1 MQHKFFIKTIALL
14 SFCLL
19 ISFSNQ
25 AQNLESQIDNILNA
39 SYKANEPGATALVYK
54 NGGVIYRKGFGSANL
69 ELGVA
74 MQPEHVF
81 EIGSI
86 TKQFTAIAILMLE
99 EEGKLKVEDDMTK
112 YIPDYPTQGKTIT
125 IHNLLNH
132 TSGIKSYT
140 SLQSFMKHARTDMTP
155 SELIDKFKNEPMDF
169 DPGEK
174 FLYNNSGY
182 VILGH
187 LIEVITGDT
196 YANYIQKNIFD
207 KVGMKNSYYG
217 SMKRLIKNRAYGY
230 KQVENGY
237 ANADY
242 LSLTLPYAAGSLMS
256 NVDDLLKWQK
266 ALNTNQLITQKSYNK
281 AINGSSLNSG
291 EHIVYGYG
299 LGAGKIQGSKSI
311 SHSGGIFGYSTMGVY
326 MPQEDVFVSVLANCD
341 CSSPGGVANRIAALV
356 IGKPFLN
363 KADAITLNEVKLKQ
377 WVGAYEFPG
386 GIIRHITVKNGKIF
400 SQREGSTKLEIYP
413 MTESKFIFEDGDIT
427 YNFSMKNGKKLV
439 EFITDETIIGN
450 QINKAPPAEQKEIT
464 LAPDVLKQYIGKYE
478 LQPGFVIEVT
488 VEGNQIFAQ
497 ATGQP
502 QFEIF
507 AESEDNFFLKVV
519 SAKLVF
525 SKNENGAVNI
535 ATLHQGGQQIPG
547 KKID

>member
-1 MQHKFFIKTIALL
+1 MQYKFSIKAIALL

-25 AQNLESQIDNILNA
+25 AQNIESQIDDILNA

-54 NGGVIYRKGFGSANL
+54 DGKVIYRKGFGSANL

-99 EEGKLKVEDDMTK
+99 EQGKLKVEDDITK
-112 YIPDYPTQGKTIT
+112 YIPDYPTNGKTIT

-140 SLQSFMKHARTDMTP
+140 SMESFIKHARTDMTP

-182 VILGH
+182 ILLGH
-187 LIEVITGDT
+187 IIEIITGET
-196 YANYIQKNIFD
+196 YADYIQKHIFD
-207 KVGMKNSYYG
+207 KIGMKNSYYG
-217 SMKRLIKNRAYGY
+217 SMKKLIKNRAYGY
-230 KQVENGY
+230 KKGENGY
-237 ANADY
+237 LNADY

-266 ALNTNQLITQKSYNK
+266 ALNTNQLITQKSYEK
-281 AINGSSLNSG
+281 AINGSSLNNG
-291 EHIVYGYG
+291 EHISYGYG

-311 SHSGGIFGYSTMGVY
+311 SHGGGIFGYATMGIY
-326 MPQEDVFVSVLANCD
+326 MPQEDVFVSVLTNCD
-341 CSSPGGVANRIAALV
+341 CSSPTGVANKIAALA

-363 KADAITLNEVKLKQ
+363 KADAITLSEAQLNK
-377 WVGAYEFPG
+377 WAGAYEFPDSV
-386 GIIRHITVKNGKIF
+386 IRYITVKNGKIF

-413 MTESKFIFEDGDIT
+413 MSESKFIFEEGDII
-427 YNFSMKNGKKLV
+427 YNFSVKNGKKQA
-439 EFITDETIIGN
+439 EFVTDVTVIGN
-450 QINKAPPAEQKEIT
+450 EINKAPPAEQKEIT

-488 VEGNQIFAQ
+488 VNGNQIFAQ

-519 SAKLVF
+519 PAKLVF
-525 SKNENGAVNI
+525 SKDENGIVNMT
-535 ATLHQGGQQIPG
+535 TLHQGGQQMPG